1 MLKTQRSNQVFVHV
15 PYSVIAAGVGAL
27 FALIAALVTVCG
39 LMEKSRRAS
48 SQGWYQFNN
57 ELESPNEKKEK
68 SSVYLT
74 ADAQPVKAGLYDV
87 CDFSDIKPVEEV
99 KKPVEED
106 DPDDCV
112 F

>member
-1 MLKTQRSNQVFVHV
+1 M
-15 PYSVIAAGVGAL
+15 IAAGVGAL
-27 FALIAALVTVCG
+27 FALIAALVTGYG

-57 ELESPNEKKEK
+57 ELELPNEKKDK
-68 SSVYLT
+68 PAVYVT
-74 ADAQPVKAGLYDV
+74 ADAQAGLYDV
-87 CDFSDIKPVEEV
+87 CDFGDIKPVEEV
-99 KKPVEED
+99 KKPVEKD